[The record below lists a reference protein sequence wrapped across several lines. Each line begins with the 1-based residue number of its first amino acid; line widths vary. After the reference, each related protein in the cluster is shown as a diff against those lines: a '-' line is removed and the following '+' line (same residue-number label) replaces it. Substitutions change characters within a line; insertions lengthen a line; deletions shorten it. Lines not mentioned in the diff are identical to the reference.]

1 MQTHGIIPAILPLH
15 IVGGVLALCFG
26 YIALY
31 AAKGAAVHRKSGMFF
46 VIAMLTMS
54 LSGALMDAL
63 DTASISVNVLA
74 GLITFYFVTTGL
86 LTVRRRVDQPQWL
99 DVAAMMCALALGL
112 LAFTTGLGLMNS
124 GRPETAPTFIFALVA
139 VLAAGGDYR
148 VIRARGIHGR
158 ARIARHLWRLCFAM
172 WVAAAS
178 FFWGPPRRVPEVI
191 RYPAF
196 FPIPVLLPIAVMLL
210 WLWRLRRKRA
220 IAGIASMETA
230 EA

>member
-1 MQTHGIIPAILPLH
+1 MQMHGIIAAILPVH
-15 IVGGVLALCFG
+15 ILGGVLALCSG

-31 AAKGAAVHRKSGMFF
+31 ASKGAAVHRKSGMFF
-46 VIAMLTMS
+46 VVAMFAMS

-63 DTASISVNVLA
+63 DTASVSVNVLA

-86 LTVRRRVDQPQWL
+86 LTVRRRAPEPQRL
-99 DVAAMMCALALGL
+99 DVAAMVFALALGL
-112 LAFTTGLGLMNS
+112 LAFKT
-124 GRPETAPTFIFALVA
+124 GRPETAPMFIFALVA
-139 VLAAGGDYR
+139 ILAAAGDLR
-148 VIRARGIHGR
+148 VVRARGIHGR

-178 FFWGPPRRVPEVI
+178 FFWGPPRRIPDVI

-196 FPIPVLLPIAVMLL
+196 FPIPVLLPVAVMLL

-220 IAGIASMETA
+220 VEGIASMGIA
-230 EA
+230 QA